1 MFLSVPALRAFPF
14 SKLFWPSSLNQ
25 SFHDPY
31 APPRTNRTRRV
42 PHPVLIGHAASL
54 TSQWPP
60 VVDETKVRLRM
71 LRSTYEASQVPQ
83 RPLQRPLRRNV
94 GWS

>member
-31 APPRTNRTRRV
+31 APPRTNPTRRV
-42 PHPVLIGHAASL
+42 PHPVLIGHDASL
-54 TSQWPP
+54 TDRMSDLAEHAD
-60 VVDETKVRLRM
+60 VVEGRRGP
-71 LRSTYEASQVPQ
+71 QVPEGVLAQARPPPDQKTQ
-83 RPLQRPLRRNV
+83 RFV
-94 GWS
+94 K